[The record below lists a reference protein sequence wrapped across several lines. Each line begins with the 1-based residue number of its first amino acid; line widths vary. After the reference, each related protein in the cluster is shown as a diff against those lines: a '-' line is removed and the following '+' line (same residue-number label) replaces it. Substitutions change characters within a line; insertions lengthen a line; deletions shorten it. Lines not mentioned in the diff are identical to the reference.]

1 MFIKKFLHLNFVY
14 LYRPDLLCRIKYN
27 NTLPDVPFDP
37 KFLAYPFDA
46 DRFIKYKPTSLE
58 KNYKWELLTENDL
71 GVKIDLINPD
81 TYALDFSSILSII
94 V

>member
-1 MFIKKFLHLNFVY
+1 M
-14 LYRPDLLCRIKYN
+14 
-27 NTLPDVPFDP
+27 PDVPFDP

-46 DRFIKYKPTSLE
+46 NRFINYKPTSLE

-81 TYALDFSSILSII
+81 TYALDYTCEN
-94 V
+94 VCNP